1 MQKRALV
8 TPRNGARVLNAEGS
22 ADLEGLNFFNVHW
35 RQVSFYIILP
45 LVSVDIRLRYCTPKL
60 LFSRC
65 HLQDEIRTKV
75 CAIWLQSK
83 FRIPKLPWQSKPI
96 WVNEKLQQLGN
107 WRTWKVLMT
116 NFRIGTSC
124 LSKGLLF
131 RWFYTFYSSR
141 CCSLCSE

>member
-45 LVSVDIRLRYCTPKL
+45 LVSVDIRFVIVHQSFYFPAVIFKMKFAPRFVRFCSNPNFGYPNYRGYQNPSEL
-60 LFSRC
+60 
-65 HLQDEIRTKV
+65 TKNY
-75 CAIWLQSK
+75 
-83 FRIPKLPWQSKPI
+83 R
-96 WVNEKLQQLGN
+96 QLGN